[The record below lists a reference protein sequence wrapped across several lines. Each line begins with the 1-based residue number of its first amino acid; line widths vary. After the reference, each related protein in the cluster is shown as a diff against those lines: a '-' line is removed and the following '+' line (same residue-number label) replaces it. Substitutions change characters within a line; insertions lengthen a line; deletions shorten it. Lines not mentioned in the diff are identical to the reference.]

1 MMTIRTDRFRWLRTG
16 LVGLG
21 VAGCRSVPSFL
32 PVANVR
38 ELMATVIEPAAD
50 LYWDAVGTV
59 DDSTGSTSFAPE
71 TAEEWATVRN
81 NAMIVAESGNLLMM
95 DPRARD
101 RDQWMVLSRAMVEAG
116 KQAVAAANAQDTA
129 AVFNAGA
136 ALYESCSRCHA
147 VYLVKVTPPKTQ
159 GK

>member
-1 MMTIRTDRFRWLRTG
+1 MMIMRTAGWNLLRTG
-16 LVGLG
+16 LVGFGL
-21 VAGCRSVPSFL
+21 AGCHSAPSFL

-71 TAEEWATVRN
+71 TAEEWATVSN

-116 KQAVAAANAQDTA
+116 KQAVAAANAHDTA

-147 VYLVKVTPPKTQ
+147 VYLVKAPPPKTQ

>member
-1 MMTIRTDRFRWLRTG
+1 
-16 LVGLG
+16 
-21 VAGCRSVPSFL
+21 
-32 PVANVR
+32 
-38 ELMATVIEPAAD
+38 MATVIEPAAD

-71 TAEEWATVRN
+71 TAEEWAKVRN

-116 KQAVAAANAQDTA
+116 KQAIAAANAQDTA

-136 ALYESCSRCHA
+136 VLYESCSRCHA
-147 VYLVKVTPPKTQ
+147 VYLGKVTPPKTQ